1 MPPKII
7 LIGPPGCGK
16 STVGRGLGN
25 ELNLPFSDTDSLIEE
40 REQISISD
48 IFTEQGEGYFR
59 AIEEEVVAVALVDQ
73 SGVLSLGGGAI
84 LSEVT
89 QNLLRNTVKETKAQ
103 IVFLDVSISGAAPRI
118 GFNRDRPLLIDNPR
132 AKWVTLMAQRRS
144 IYESLATLIIDTDDK
159 SSQETVMAVRKG
171 LSK

>member
-1 MPPKII
+1 MPPKIV

-16 STVGRGLGN
+16 STVGRGLSH
-25 ELNLPFSDTDSLIEE
+25 ELRLTFSDTDSMIEE
-40 REQISISD
+40 REKTSISD

-59 AIEEEVVAVALVDQ
+59 AIEEEVVAHALTTEN
-73 SGVLSLGGGAI
+73 GVLSLGGGAI

-89 QNLLRNTVKETKAQ
+89 QELLRNCGSE
-103 IVFLDVSISGAAPRI
+103 IVFLDVSITGAAPRI

-132 AKWVTLMAQRRS
+132 ARWVALMAQRRH
-144 IYESLATLIIDTDDK
+144 IYESLATHVINTDDK
-159 SSQETVMAVRKG
+159 SSNETVDSLRKE

>member
-1 MPPKII
+1 MPPKIV

-16 STVGRGLGN
+16 STVGRGLSH
-25 ELNLPFSDTDSLIEE
+25 ELTQSFSDTASMTED
-40 REQISISD
+40 REKSSISD

-59 AIEEEVVAVALVDQ
+59 AIEEEVVAQAL
-73 SGVLSLGGGAI
+73 STENGVLSLGGGAI

-89 QNLLRNTVKETKAQ
+89 QELLRNSGSE
-103 IVFLDVSISGAAPRI
+103 IVFLDVSITGAAPRI

-132 AKWVTLMAQRRS
+132 ARWVALMAQRRH
-144 IYESLATLIIDTDDK
+144 IYESLATHVINTDDK
-159 SSQETVMAVRKG
+159 SPNETVDSLRKE

>member
-1 MPPKII
+1 MPPKIV

-16 STVGRGLGN
+16 STVGRALGH
-25 ELNLPFSDTDSLIEE
+25 EMQMSFSDTDTMIEE
-40 REQISISD
+40 REKCSISD

-59 AIEEEVVAVALVDQ
+59 AIEEEVVAKALEIEG
-73 SGVLSLGGGAI
+73 GVLSLGGGAI

-89 QNLLRNTVKETKAQ
+89 QELLRKSGSE
-103 IVFLDVSISGAAPRI
+103 IVFLDVSITGAAPRI

-132 AKWVTLMAQRRS
+132 ARWVALMAARRH
-144 IYESLATLIIDTDDK
+144 IYESLATRVVNTDDK
-159 SSQETVMAVRKG
+159 SPNETVEAVRKE

>member
-1 MPPKII
+1 MPPKIV

-16 STVGRGLGN
+16 STVGRALSHD
-25 ELNLPFSDTDSLIEE
+25 LKLSFSDTDSLIEE
-40 REQISISD
+40 LEKSSISD

-59 AIEEEVVAVALVDQ
+59 AIEEEVVAKALEVE

-84 LSEVT
+84 LSQVT
-89 QNLLRNTVKETKAQ
+89 QELLRNSGSE
-103 IVFLDVSISGAAPRI
+103 IVFLDVSITGAAPRI

-132 AKWVTLMAQRRS
+132 ARWVALMAARRH
-144 IYESLATLIIDTDDK
+144 IYESLATHTVNTDDK
-159 SSQETVMAVRKG
+159 SSNETVEAVRKE

>member
-1 MPPKII
+1 MPPKIV

-16 STVGRGLGN
+16 STVGRGLSH
-25 ELNLPFSDTDSLIEE
+25 ELQLSFSDTDSMIED
-40 REQISISD
+40 REKTSISD

-59 AIEEEVVAVALVDQ
+59 AIEEEVVAQAL
-73 SGVLSLGGGAI
+73 STENGVLSLGGGAI

-89 QNLLRNTVKETKAQ
+89 QELLRNSGSE
-103 IVFLDVSISGAAPRI
+103 IVFLDVSITGAAPRI

-132 AKWVTLMAQRRS
+132 ARWVALMAQRRH
-144 IYESLATLIIDTDDK
+144 IYESLATHVINTDDK
-159 SSQETVMAVRKG
+159 SPNETVDSLRKE

>member
-16 STVGRGLGN
+16 STVGRALSHD
-25 ELNLPFSDTDSLIEE
+25 LQLSFSDTDSLIEE
-40 REQISISD
+40 REKSSISD

-59 AIEEEVVAVALVDQ
+59 AIEEEVVAKALEME

-84 LSEVT
+84 LSQVT
-89 QNLLRNTVKETKAQ
+89 QELLRNSGSE
-103 IVFLDVSISGAAPRI
+103 IVFLDVSITGAAPRI

-132 AKWVTLMAQRRS
+132 ARWVALMAARRH
-144 IYESLATLIIDTDDK
+144 IYESLATHTVNTDDK
-159 SSQETVMAVRKG
+159 SSNETVEAVRKG
-171 LSK
+171 LSQ

>member
-1 MPPKII
+1 MPPKIV

-16 STVGRGLGN
+16 STVGRGLSH
-25 ELNLPFSDTDSLIEE
+25 ELQLSFSDTDSMIED
-40 REQISISD
+40 REKTSISD

-59 AIEEEVVAVALVDQ
+59 AIEEEVVAQALTTEN
-73 SGVLSLGGGAI
+73 GVLSLGGGAI

-89 QNLLRNTVKETKAQ
+89 QELLRNSGSE
-103 IVFLDVSISGAAPRI
+103 IVFLDVSITGAAPRI

-132 AKWVTLMAQRRS
+132 ARWVALMAQRRH
-144 IYESLATLIIDTDDK
+144 IYESLATHVINTDDK
-159 SSQETVMAVRKG
+159 SPNETVDSLRKE